1 VLISGIIRQPPLHW
15 VLLYVKPRYILHV
28 MKCYDNLMPVVVM
41 FVIVVIFLVS
51 NPCALAPK
59 HGV

>member
-1 VLISGIIRQPPLHW
+1 M
-15 VLLYVKPRYILHV
+15 YVKPRCILHV

-59 HGV
+59 HGA